1 MSRCSSSLT
10 ARVSSGSG
18 RGAGRGGVAQHS
30 HQEMARVTAGG
41 SLLRAG
47 APRPGPGHVSLVLG
61 AVLCVTLLLQLGQ

>member
-1 MSRCSSSLT
+1 MCRCSSSLT
-10 ARVSSGSG
+10 ARVPSGSG

-47 APRPGPGHVSLVLG
+47 TARAGPGQGSLVLG
-61 AVLCVTLLLQLGQ
+61 AVLCVTMLLRLGQ